1 MASRPKHPGEHMF
14 SIQLNSKNCVKC
26 LAFPNGDDKILIE
39 GFLGKLENLVVTE
52 GILLEIKGCD
62 GSLKMDL
69 TALELQMLLEKNS
82 KKPKKSP
89 KQGV

>member
-1 MASRPKHPGEHMF
+1 MASRPKHASEHMF

-26 LAFPNGDDKILIE
+26 LAFPNGDGKILIE

-52 GILLEIKGCD
+52 GILLEINGCD

-69 TALELQMLLEKNS
+69 TALELQELLEKNS
-82 KKPKKSP
+82 KKPKKSS
-89 KQGV
+89 KHGV